1 MGARGRR
8 QFGYLAASALGL
20 AALLLALPAG
30 AGAEQAASKA
40 HRAAAGRLAAGAR
53 FSCAIIRGGAVRC
66 WGINDSGQLGYGNTR
81 DIGDNET
88 PASAGPVDLGG
99 HKAVAIAAGFYH
111 ACALLDNGWVRCWGQ
126 GSAGQLGYGNT
137 NNIGDDETPAAA
149 GPVDLGGKAVAITA
163 GGFHTCAILD
173 NGRVR
178 CWGLNWRGELGVGNT
193 NNIGVYE
200 TPASVAPVNL
210 GRKAVAITAGGSHTC
225 AILDNGQVR
234 CWGLNNFGQLGYG
247 NTRDIGDNEAPA
259 SVAPVKLGKGR
270 KAVAITGAYR
280 HTCALLDNRSVRCWG
295 VAGSGQLG
303 YGNKQKIGDNE
314 SPASVRPVKLANSR
328 RAGRAVVISASG
340 SHTCAVISRG
350 KVRCWGTGNF
360 GQLGY
365 GNTRDIGDNET
376 PASVG
381 PVRIGKGRKAIAVTT
396 GGRQTCALL
405 DTGRVRCWG
414 LGVNGQLGYGIK
426 RDIGDNEFPGSV
438 GPVKLGGKVVTH

>member
-1 MGARGRR
+1 MPNGATEQATLPGLLPQPGGFDPGEALLQADPAENPQPQGYCRFHPRGTGTAVLAERYSVPARARATKKRELMGARGRR

-88 PASAGPVDLGG
+88 PASVAPVDLGG

-111 ACALLDNGWVRCWGQ
+111 ACALLDNGRVRCWGQ

-137 NNIGDDETPAAA
+137 NNVGDDETPAAA
-149 GPVDLGGKAVAITA
+149 GPVELGGKAVAITA

-193 NNIGVYE
+193 NNIGDYE

-210 GRKAVAITAGGSHTC
+210 GRKG
-225 AILDNGQVR
+225 
-234 CWGLNNFGQLGYG
+234 
-247 NTRDIGDNEAPA
+247 
-259 SVAPVKLGKGR
+259 
-270 KAVAITGAYR
+270 
-280 HTCALLDNRSVRCWG
+280 
-295 VAGSGQLG
+295 
-303 YGNKQKIGDNE
+303 
-314 SPASVRPVKLANSR
+314 
-328 RAGRAVVISASG
+328 
-340 SHTCAVISRG
+340 
-350 KVRCWGTGNF
+350 
-360 GQLGY
+360 
-365 GNTRDIGDNET
+365 
-376 PASVG
+376 
-381 PVRIGKGRKAIAVTT
+381 
-396 GGRQTCALL
+396 
-405 DTGRVRCWG
+405 
-414 LGVNGQLGYGIK
+414 
-426 RDIGDNEFPGSV
+426 
-438 GPVKLGGKVVTH
+438 